1 MIEDYLTGIAFG
13 ILTRIVLGFT
23 NYSKRLGLELSDTK
37 EGTGFQN
44 AITPPKFSWIA
55 TAIYGLSALFIF
67 HGFVDLST
75 STGFKYLGTYLGSMI
90 IFGAIFFM
98 PGKVSIFDKW
108 FFKVIFNSM
117 ANRYADYKKS
127 NDSER
132 AKAMKFLLDRIKK
145 IKGKKNLY
153 LNYLD

>member
-13 ILTRIVLGFT
+13 ILTRIV
-23 NYSKRLGLELSDTK
+23 
-37 EGTGFQN
+37 
-44 AITPPKFSWIA
+44 PPKFSWIA
-55 TAIYGLSALFIF
+55 TAIYGLSALYIF

-108 FFKVIFNSM
+108 FFKIIFNSM
-117 ANRYADYKKS
+117 VNRYADYKQS
-127 NDSER
+127 NDTER
-132 AKAMKFLLDRIKK
+132 AKAIKYLLDKIKK
-145 IKGKKNLY
+145 IK
-153 LNYLD
+153 